1 MTRGSIERRIER
13 LERDADP
20 EVCTWRDLMTAVDE
34 GREITLSPGE
44 AMPEARP
51 GEVLIVDDIS
61 RLVGGH
67 FDHPGNYW
75 Q

>member
-13 LERDADP
+13 LEQQH
-20 EVCTWRDLMTAVDE
+20 ETAPGV
-34 GREITLSPGE
+34 RIVTLAPGE
-44 AMPEARP
+44 PMPEARP

>member
-13 LERDADP
+13 LEQQHETAPSVILVNAGDP
-20 EVCTWRDLMTAVDE
+20 
-34 GREITLSPGE
+34 
-44 AMPEARP
+44 MPEARP